1 MSRTAVAVVV
11 LNWNGWADTLSCLES
26 LRGAVERGLARV
38 IVVDNAS
45 SDDSVARIRAW
56 LRSEGSEGYTLIRAA
71 RNAGYAAGNNLG
83 IALALETD
91 TPYVFVLNN
100 DTTVEPDCVLQLL
113 DCAER
118 DPSIAIVGST
128 LIEDGGDLRIAGG
141 ARYNPLLTTSKLA
154 RASRRNEPQTID
166 YVCGAAMFL
175 RAEALGRVGLLS
187 EDYFLYFEELDLTR
201 RVTRAGYRIAWCPES
216 IVYHRR
222 GGAAGSR
229 SRGNRRKSILA
240 EYHSNLSCLTFTHRF
255 HPRVFWLAAPLR
267 FVLKLVH
274 HLLRREPRLVLP
286 LVRAYHDSFIRAKGT
301 AA

>member
-1 MSRTAVAVVV
+1 LQTS
-11 LNWNGWADTLSCLES
+11 
-26 LRGAVERGLARV
+26 VERRLARV

-45 SDDSVARIRAW
+45 SDDSVTRIRAW
-56 LRSEGSEGYTLIRAA
+56 MRNRGSAYTLIRAA

-83 IALALETD
+83 IALALETG
-91 TPYVFVLNN
+91 TPYVFLLNN
-100 DTTVEPDCVLQLL
+100 DTTVEPDCVSHLL
-113 DCAER
+113 ASAAQ
-118 DPSIAIVGST
+118 DPSVAIVGST

-141 ARYNPLLTTSKLA
+141 ARYNPLLTTSRLA
-154 RASRRNEPQTID
+154 RVPRPNQFQTID
-166 YVCGAAMFL
+166 YICGAAMFL

-201 RVTRAGYRIAWCPES
+201 RITRAGYRIAWCPES

-222 GGAAGSR
+222 GAAAGSR
-229 SRGNRRKSILA
+229 SRANGEKSILA

-274 HLLRREPRLVLP
+274 HLLRREPRLVVP
-286 LVRAYHDSFIRAKGT
+286 LMRAYHDRFIRAKGT